1 MAEEDGVGMNNEEVG
16 TDSEENDEAGESDD
30 SFIDDDE
37 ILGRRSNFLESKQ
50 LEIEENKQKIL
61 SHLDS
66 LSTDQFERIGLI
78 FAYSNK
84 ADLFK

>member
-1 MAEEDGVGMNNEEVG
+1 MAEEDGVGVNNDEVG
-16 TDSEENDEAGESDD
+16 YASEDIEAGESDE
-30 SFIDDDE
+30 SFIDDEE
-37 ILGRRSNFLESKQ
+37 ILGRRSNFLEAKQ

-66 LSTDQFERIGLI
+66 LSTDQFKRIGLT

-84 ADLFK
+84 TELFK

>member
-1 MAEEDGVGMNNEEVG
+1 MAEEDGVGVNNDEVG
-16 TDSEENDEAGESDD
+16 TDSEENEEGESDD
-30 SFIDDDE
+30 SFIDDAE
-37 ILGRRSNFLESKQ
+37 ILGRRSNFLEAKQ

-66 LSTDQFERIGLI
+66 LSTDQFERIGLS

-84 ADLFK
+84 AELFK

>member
-1 MAEEDGVGMNNEEVG
+1 MAEEDGVGVNNDEVCYA
-16 TDSEENDEAGESDD
+16 SEDIEAGESDD
-30 SFIDDDE
+30 SFIDDAE
-37 ILGRRSNFLESKQ
+37 ILDRRSNFLEAKQ

-66 LSTDQFERIGLI
+66 LSTDQFKRIGLT

-84 ADLFK
+84 AELFK

>member
-1 MAEEDGVGMNNEEVG
+1 MAEEDGVGLNSEEVG
-16 TDSEENDEAGESDD
+16 YASEDIEAGESDD
-30 SFIDDDE
+30 SFIDDAE
-37 ILGRRSNFLESKQ
+37 ILGRRSNFLEAKQ

-66 LSTDQFERIGLI
+66 LSTDQFKRIGLT

-84 ADLFK
+84 AELFK